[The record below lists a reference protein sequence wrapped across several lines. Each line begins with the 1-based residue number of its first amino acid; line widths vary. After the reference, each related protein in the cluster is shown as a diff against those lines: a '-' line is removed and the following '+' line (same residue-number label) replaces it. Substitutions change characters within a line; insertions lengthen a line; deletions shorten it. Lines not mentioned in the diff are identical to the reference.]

1 MGPGTYEGKE
11 KMVYLP
17 WMSLGTFSELS
28 LLHHFH
34 FNKIGG
40 AGDAD
45 GHSGDDDNPVSSG
58 GQA

>member
-28 LLHHFH
+28 KNSLDRRGSDFYI
-34 FNKIGG
+34 IGKKG
-40 AGDAD
+40 MVD
-45 GHSGDDDNPVSSG
+45 VR
-58 GQA
+58 

>member
-28 LLHHFH
+28 EYFSFAFKATLSH
-34 FNKIGG
+34 NRAK
-40 AGDAD
+40 
-45 GHSGDDDNPVSSG
+45 PE
-58 GQA
+58 